1 MKQIT
6 ANSCGMCWRADVFNA
21 AKFGVCQ
28 IVDLDGAV
36 LGTLTTSKDSL
47 NRTSYILNGRRAG
60 HSTIWNTMHGWSN
73 KIAEQNARDYHARM
87 DGSIQ

>member
-28 IVDLDGAV
+28 IVDLDGAT
-36 LGTLTTSKDSL
+36 LGSLTTSKDSL
-47 NRTSYILNGRRAG
+47 NRTSFILNGRRAG

-87 DGSIQ
+87 ESALF